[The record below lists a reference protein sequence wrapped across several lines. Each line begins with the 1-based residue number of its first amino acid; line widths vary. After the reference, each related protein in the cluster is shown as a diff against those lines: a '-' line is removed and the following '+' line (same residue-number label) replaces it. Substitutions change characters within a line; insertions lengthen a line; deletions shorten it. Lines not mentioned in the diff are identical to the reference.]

1 MTASIRD
8 VARRA
13 QVSVGTVSNVLNT
26 PEKVSPETRERVQT
40 VIAQLGY
47 VRNDAA
53 RQLRNGQ
60 SHTIGLI
67 VLNGTNPFFTEIAQ
81 GAQNRALESG
91 YTVLVGTSNENVKR
105 ENTLL
110 SLFAEQQ
117 VAGILVSPTG
127 DDLSPLC
134 HLKDGKTPVVLVDR
148 GAANCAFSAVACDDI
163 YGGEVAAEHLLETGK
178 RKIAYVGGPITLK
191 QISDRWQGAAK
202 AVLKV
207 PDATLRMIETT
218 ALTVTEGKRIG
229 QEIAKLPVEKRPDA
243 VFAANDLIALGMLQ
257 SLVLAKDIRIPED
270 IAIIGYDDISY
281 AEFAIVPLTTVR
293 QPAEKIGAAS
303 VELLLN
309 AIERPRDK
317 TRQIT
322 LKPELVVRAST

>member
-1 MTASIRD
+1 MPPGSRRKRGDHSSQKVSLKRFIAVALVSTQLQYEYLSVEHFRSRMTASIRD

-148 GAANCAFSAVACDDI
+148 
-163 YGGEVAAEHLLETGK
+163 
-178 RKIAYVGGPITLK
+178 
-191 QISDRWQGAAK
+191 
-202 AVLKV
+202 
-207 PDATLRMIETT
+207 
-218 ALTVTEGKRIG
+218 
-229 QEIAKLPVEKRPDA
+229 
-243 VFAANDLIALGMLQ
+243 
-257 SLVLAKDIRIPED
+257 
-270 IAIIGYDDISY
+270 
-281 AEFAIVPLTTVR
+281 
-293 QPAEKIGAAS
+293 
-303 VELLLN
+303 
-309 AIERPRDK
+309 
-317 TRQIT
+317 
-322 LKPELVVRAST
+322 